1 MAELPPFTTPL
12 FSPLT
17 IRGVTF
23 RNRVVLAP
31 MCQYRAIDGVAQR
44 WHRSHHGRLALGGLG
59 GALLEATA
67 VAAEGRITP
76 GGLGIWDDAQLPGLK
91 ELVAI
96 YHEEG
101 VPVGIQLAHA
111 GRKAAAA
118 TPFDGAQPLGPD
130 DPQFWQSV
138 APSAIPF
145 GPGWQA
151 PRALDEAGIA
161 AVIDQFAAA
170 ARRAM
175 AAGFDFVEV
184 HGAHGYLVNSFV
196 SPISNTRDDG
206 WGGDQR
212 FRFAIEVTRAVR
224 AAVGEDVPVFY
235 RTSSVD
241 GVDGGITMADTVA
254 LARQLK
260 AAGAD
265 VIDCSTGGVLGPS
278 GVASVP
284 PSPGYLV
291 PYASEVRRQAG
302 VASMAVGLIMDG
314 ALANRIIAEGEADLV
329 AVGRQLLADPAFV
342 HRAALDLGHPQPH
355 RLLPQGLGFWLE
367 RRKFS

>member
-1 MAELPPFTTPL
+1 MTDIAL
-12 FSPLT
+12 FQPLT
-17 IRGVTF
+17 VRGVTF

-31 MCQYRAIDGVAQR
+31 MCQYRAIDGIAQR
-44 WHRSHHGRLALGGLG
+44 WHRSHHGRMALGGLG

-67 VAAEGRITP
+67 VAPEGRITP
-76 GGLGIWDDAQLPGLK
+76 GCLGIWDDAQLPGLK

-96 YHEEG
+96 YHDEG

-130 DPQFWQSV
+130 DPRWWQSL
-138 APSAIPF
+138 APSDIAF
-145 GPGWQA
+145 GPGWQV
-151 PRALDEAGIA
+151 PRALDARGIA
-161 AVIDQFAAA
+161 AVIGQFADA

-184 HGAHGYLVNSFV
+184 HGAHGYLINSFT
-196 SPISNTRDDG
+196 SPISNRRGDD

-212 FRFAIEVTRAVR
+212 FRLAVEVTRAVR
-224 AAVGEDVPVFY
+224 GAVGDAVPVLF

-241 GVDGGITMADTVA
+241 GVDGGITIADTVA
-254 LARQLK
+254 LAAALK

-278 GVASVP
+278 GVAGVP
-284 PSPGYLV
+284 PSPGYLA
-291 PYASEVRRQAG
+291 PYAEQVRRAAG
-302 VASMAVGLIMDG
+302 IATMAVGLIMDG
-314 ALANRIIAEGEADLV
+314 ALANRIVADGQADLV

-342 HRAALDLGHPQPH
+342 LRAAQALGHPAPH

-367 RRKFS
+367 RRRFG